1 MSNFGVSIVHKLLL
15 SKTKQF
21 VSDTKVTH
29 PAVQIY
35 IWICLALFAQILHGY
50 ALMLLAGILLVLAF
64 RLCRERFFFLLRRT
78 RWILLSVLII
88 YAYSSPADV
97 LWPQLGAFSPVAE
110 GLEDG
115 VMQLSRLLTM
125 LAGLSVLLTLLT
137 QAQLVTGLH
146 ALSAPLGYLGLA
158 RERIAVRLALT
169 MRYAET
175 VMQDTAS
182 NWRGSM
188 EYFLA
193 PAPVA
198 PGLIELHDAPFSRSD
213 LILFAM
219 VTVLLMGVWL

>member
-1 MSNFGVSIVHKLLL
+1 MNNFRASNLHKLWL
-15 SKTKQF
+15 SKTTQF
-21 VSDTKVTH
+21 VSDTKMTH

-50 ALMLLAGILLVLAF
+50 ALMLLAGILLVLAS

-88 YAYSSPADV
+88 FAYSSPGDA
-97 LWPQLGAFSPVAE
+97 LWPQLGVFSPVAE
-110 GLEDG
+110 GLVDG
-115 VMQLSRLLTM
+115 LMQILRLLTM
-125 LAGLSVLLTLLT
+125 LAGLSVLLTLLS
-137 QAQLVTGLH
+137 QAQLVAGLY

-169 MRYAET
+169 MQYAET
-175 VMQDTAS
+175 AMQDTAD

-198 PGLIELHDAPFSRSD
+198 PGYIELHDASFSRRD
-213 LILFAM
+213 FILSPTFSA
-219 VTVLLMGVWL
+219 VLVGVWL